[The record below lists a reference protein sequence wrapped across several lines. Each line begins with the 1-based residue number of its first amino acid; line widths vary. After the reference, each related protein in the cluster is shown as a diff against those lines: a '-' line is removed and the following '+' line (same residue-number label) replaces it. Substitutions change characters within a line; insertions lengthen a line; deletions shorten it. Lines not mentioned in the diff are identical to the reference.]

1 MKSVGPVQGWA
12 RHSQEG
18 DRVRVLNSSSV
29 AAGSAVIAE
38 PEVVRANAAV
48 PADARARPRPTVA
61 DAEDEFHEFVALRW
75 TALLRT
81 AYLLTGDRQRAED
94 LVQSALVRLHRHW
107 PKVRR
112 DGMPEAYA
120 RRIMINL
127 NIDWWRRLGS
137 REHSVESVPD
147 RPTTADAFARFEL
160 REELWSALHGLAP
173 RTRAVLVLRY
183 FEDLSEA
190 ETAAVLGC
198 SVGSVKSQSS
208 RGLAKLRLSLGSAQ

>member
-1 MKSVGPVQGWA
+1 M
-12 RHSQEG
+12 
-18 DRVRVLNSSSV
+18 
-29 AAGSAVIAE
+29 AE
-38 PEVVRANAAV
+38 PGMGPVRANAAV
-48 PADARARPRPTVA
+48 TAPALASVSAAASASAQPRPRPAVV
-61 DAEDEFHEFVALRW
+61 DAEEEFREFVTERW
-75 TALLRT
+75 AALLRT

-107 PKVRR
+107 PKIRH
-112 DGMPEAYA
+112 DGMPEAYV

-147 RPTTADAFARFEL
+147 RPTTADAFASFEL

-190 ETAAVLGC
+190 ETAAALGC
-198 SVGSVKSQSS
+198 SVGTVKSQSS